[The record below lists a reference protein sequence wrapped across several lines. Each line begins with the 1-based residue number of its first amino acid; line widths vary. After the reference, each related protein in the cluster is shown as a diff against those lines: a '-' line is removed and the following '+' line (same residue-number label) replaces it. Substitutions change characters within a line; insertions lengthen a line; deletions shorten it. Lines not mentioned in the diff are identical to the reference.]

1 MKTRNILTAA
11 ALMAFVS
18 ANAIELPE
26 LPSKEGFDI
35 KGYVHDGTKG
45 VAGVA
50 VTDGY
55 SITTTDADGAY
66 YLTSSPLAYFV
77 YYTLPSGYEAGTVE
91 NGVTKFFADI
101 DRQAGETRAD
111 FIINPIGDDENF
123 SFIVHADTQPDE
135 YFNSN
140 VFTELG
146 KAYVDMQTTAN
157 TIEAKEG
164 FKPFNLHLGDIMYH
178 TDTQTDDYQRYLSTL
193 KNRNYTCP
201 IYATPGNHD
210 RSYTANYNAAMKL
223 YRETWGPT
231 YHSFNRGNI
240 HFVALDNVKPTD
252 GNYSR
257 GFTTESVE
265 WLKKDLA
272 GIEKG
277 SRVVFMTHRP
287 MTRVAADVKAYTT
300 VLDILKDY
308 DVLMLTGHLHRPGN
322 NFDVYDSNLKERNQ
336 TALGGYEWRSA
347 CAADGTPN
355 GYYIYEVKGNDIS
368 WKFKWTGRDAD
379 TNLFRMYTPGQFTD
393 NIPGAADEKT
403 VLINIWD
410 WDEDWKVTWKQDGVD
425 MGDVERYESHLD
437 PWASSLYD
445 NNASRPTWKSVESY
459 HIFHCD
465 VPATCANVEV
475 TVTDP
480 FGRTVSKALDLDHI
494 AGIETVT
501 TATCGVETT
510 EVYNLQGV
518 KLITVNGYPQVDTL
532 PVGRGCYIM
541 VLRHTDGTVTSEKV
555 IL

>member
-1 MKTRNILTAA
+1 MKTRNILIPA

-55 SITTTDADGAY
+55 TITTTDADGAY

-77 YYTLPSGYEAGTVE
+77 YYTLPSGYEVADAE
-91 NGVTKFFADI
+91 NGVAKFFTGI
-101 DRQAGETRAD
+101 DRTQADFRAD
-111 FIINPIGDDENF
+111 FQINPIGDDDEF
-123 SFIVHADTQPDE
+123 TFLVHADTQPFT

-146 KAYVDMQTTAN
+146 KAYIDMQATADKI
-157 TIEAKEG
+157 TKEEG

-178 TDTQTDDYQRYLSTL
+178 TDERTDDYQQYLATL

-210 RSYTANYNAAMKL
+210 RSYIENYNQSLQL
-223 YRETWGPT
+223 YRDTWGPV
-231 YHSFNRGNI
+231 YHSFNRGKV
-240 HFVALDNVKPTD
+240 HFISIDNVKSTD
-252 GNYSR
+252 GNYTR
-257 GFTTESVE
+257 GITADCIA
-265 WLKKDLA
+265 WLKQDLA
-272 GIEKG
+272 MIEKG
-277 SRVVFMTHRP
+277 SRVVLFTHRP
-287 MTRVAADVKAYTT
+287 MTRAAAEIKAYGT
-300 VLDILKDY
+300 VLDMFKDY
-308 DVLMLTGHLHRPGN
+308 ETLVLTGHLHRPNN
-322 NFDVYDSNLKERNQ
+322 NFPEYAPSMKERNH

-379 TNLFRMYTPGQFTD
+379 TNLFRMYSPGQFTD

-480 FGRTVSKALDLDHI
+480 FGRTVSKALNLDHI

-501 TATCGVETT
+501 TETCGVVTT

-518 KLITVNGYPQVDTL
+518 KLVTVNGYPEVDTL
-532 PVGRGCYIM
+532 PVGPGCYIM